1 MSLNI
6 VFEMIQFTIIISD
19 MESKSVIEVE
29 SEFRLKR
36 KKGVR
41 NLATYKVNRIKKAR
55 IQGGEYVSYKGK
67 VVEARATELPCS

>member
-19 MESKSVIEVE
+19 MESESVIEVE

-36 KKGVR
+36 KKGSEPG
-41 NLATYKVNRIKKAR
+41 N
-55 IQGGEYVSYKGK
+55 
-67 VVEARATELPCS
+67 